1 MKKKIFGGVVVLALT
16 AIAVFNVNVNTKED
30 IRRLS
35 LSNIEALAQESGQE
49 VVITCGAYEGPCC
62 RFCYSSGLYF
72 NCDFTGT
79 ELARDPS
86 AWLDNRYSKLI
97 WFQ

>member
-30 IRRLS
+30 STSLLS

-49 VVITCGAYEGPCC
+49 VVITCGAYEGPCW
-62 RFCYSSGLYF
+62 FGFATPSGLYF
-72 NCDFTGT
+72 NCDFTGVQSHYCV
-79 ELARDPS
+79 RDPFG
-86 AWLDNRYSKLI
+86 I
-97 WFQ
+97 G